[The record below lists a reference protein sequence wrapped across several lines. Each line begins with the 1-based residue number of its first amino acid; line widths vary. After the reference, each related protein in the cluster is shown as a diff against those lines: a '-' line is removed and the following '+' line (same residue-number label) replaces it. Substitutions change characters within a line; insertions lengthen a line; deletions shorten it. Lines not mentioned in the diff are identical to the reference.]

1 MAEKLDSFLYYFAY
15 MISLFCSIKKKMI
28 SLFCIILINVVLEFD
43 CGCMLVDLAIEMS
56 IWGCHCDCTFLD
68 YNSNI
73 SNWFHVLLDIDLGI
87 SNWYLDIN
95 CGRMLVDLG

>member
-56 IWGCHCDCTFLD
+56 I
-68 YNSNI
+68 
-73 SNWFHVLLDIDLGI
+73 
-87 SNWYLDIN
+87 
-95 CGRMLVDLG
+95 

>member
-1 MAEKLDSFLYYFAY
+1 MALVDGNNSPVRWPNSFLYYFAY

-56 IWGCHCDCTFLD
+56 I
-68 YNSNI
+68 
-73 SNWFHVLLDIDLGI
+73 
-87 SNWYLDIN
+87 
-95 CGRMLVDLG
+95 